1 MGAAGLLAFLALAP
15 VGCKRRNDDW
25 PLSSVVSVSNPHLKR
40 QLTRGFFGVEVG
52 AWSWTAKNFAVTL
65 KRPIGAAQNGARLE
79 VKLTIP
85 EVFIESL
92 HDITLNSSVNGVP
105 LLPQTFSKSGNLTY
119 ERDVPASA
127 LSDDVVTVEFNTD
140 KTLPP
145 AGQETRDLG
154 IIVFSVGL
162 SAK

>member
-1 MGAAGLLAFLALAP
+1 MLALLTLSP
-15 VGCKRRNDDW
+15 VSCKRWKNEDG
-25 PLSSVVSVSNPHLKR
+25 PLSSVVKISNPHVRR

-65 KRPIGAAQNGARLE
+65 KRPDGAAQNGAKLE

-85 EVFIESL
+85 EVFIERL
-92 HDITLNSSVNGVP
+92 HDITLNSTVSGIALAP
-105 LLPQTFSKSGNLTY
+105 ETFSKSGNFTY

-127 LSDDVVTVEFNTD
+127 LSDEVVTVEFTVD

-145 AGQETRDLG
+145 AGPETRDLG